1 MEQKILLNFF
11 TEMFSL
17 FWCLSWRIKVHRH
30 EFTLGIIKFGKRVF
44 KPNSAKTVVKN
55 RDFNWSVQHFG
66 EKPFGLKSVKGQK
79 YYSVINNQV
88 ERRTKS
94 TNENLFED
102 HLVGYFYI
110 FNSHILSKT
119 VLLEVVHL
127 LQDDTVGFCPI
138 LHNIHI
144 FFLLFAKNSIWIS
157 WVENWYRGKNWLV
170 WEKSWRTLVAV
181 ATFINSITDH
191 VARCFQ
197 ISHFFPIFSTIG

>member
-30 EFTLGIIKFGKRVF
+30 EFTLGIMKNLVKESLTVV
-44 KPNSAKTVVKN
+44 KLNSAKTVGKN

-144 FFLLFAKNSIWIS
+144 FF
-157 WVENWYRGKNWLV
+157 
-170 WEKSWRTLVAV
+170 
-181 ATFINSITDH
+181 
-191 VARCFQ
+191 CFLRKTQ
-197 ISHFFPIFSTIG
+197 YG